1 MEIIKQAIQNKYDF
15 FFMFDGRNC
24 NPNGEPDAGN
34 APRIDPETGLCL
46 VTDVCLKRKIRNYV
60 ALVREGVPGFKMYIQ
75 PQSGQTLNA
84 RDMESFVAATGCTTG
99 SIAEYKKGHP
109 EVDDVLRNFMCE
121 NYYDIRT
128 FGGVM
133 TKFQSANLNCG
144 TIRGPVQISMAES
157 VSPVEL
163 RELSIT
169 RTAVA
174 TEDEIKKKEGTF
186 AQKPIIPYGLFV
198 CTGSVSPTLAQ
209 KYTGFS
215 EEDLNLLWDAIMNM
229 FDFDKS
235 ACRAEMATRKLVI
248 FKHDNIY
255 GNAPSHKLYER
266 VHVKEVNPG
275 KPIRSFSDY
284 EVTVNDTDLPAGVS
298 IEVRE

>member
-1 MEIIKQAIQNKYDF
+1 
-15 FFMFDGRNC
+15 
-24 NPNGEPDAGN
+24 
-34 APRIDPETGLCL
+34 
-46 VTDVCLKRKIRNYV
+46 
-60 ALVREGVPGFKMYIQ
+60 
-75 PQSGQTLNA
+75 
-84 RDMESFVAATGCTTG
+84 
-99 SIAEYKKGHP
+99 
-109 EVDDVLRNFMCE
+109 
-121 NYYDIRT
+121 
-128 FGGVM
+128 
-133 TKFQSANLNCG
+133 
-144 TIRGPVQISMAES
+144 MAES

-248 FKHDNIY
+248 FKHDSIY

-284 EVTVNDTDLPAGVS
+284 EVTVDDTNLPAGVS

>member
-1 MEIIKQAIQNKYDF
+1 MNNIKQVIQNKYDF
-15 FFMFDGRNC
+15 VSIFDCKNG
-24 NPNGEPDAGN
+24 NPNGDPDAGN
-34 APRIDPETGLCL
+34 QPRIDPVTGLCL
-46 VTDVCLKRKIRNYV
+46 MTDVSLKRKIRNYI

-75 PQSGQTLNA
+75 PQSGQTLND
-84 RDMESFVAATGCTTG
+84 RDMECFITATNCTKE

-144 TIRGPVQISMAES
+144 TIRGPVQIAMAES
-157 VSPVEL
+157 VSPVDL

-186 AQKPIIPYGLFV
+186 GQKPIIPYGLFV

-248 FKHDNIY
+248 FKHDSIY

-266 VHVKEVNPG
+266 VHVKEANTG
-275 KPIRSFSDY
+275 KPIRNYSDY
-284 EVTVNDTDLPAGVS
+284 EVTVDDTNLPAGVTV
-298 IEVRE
+298 EVRE